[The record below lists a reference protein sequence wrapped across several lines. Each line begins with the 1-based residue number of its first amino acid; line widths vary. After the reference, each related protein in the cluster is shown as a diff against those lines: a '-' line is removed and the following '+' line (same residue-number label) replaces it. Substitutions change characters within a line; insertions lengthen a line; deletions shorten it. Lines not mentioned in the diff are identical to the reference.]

1 MQQQSVMEE
10 GTAYEPPT
18 YDETFP
24 VLPESS
30 SSNSGQLNIFSINNS
45 LQLGRITITQVK
57 VYLSLFRF
65 CILLNLYILFFSFH

>member
-57 VYLSLFRF
+57 ILDKFLS
-65 CILLNLYILFFSFH
+65 IL

>member
-45 LQLGRITITQVK
+45 LQLGRITITQVEICK
-57 VYLSLFRF
+57 FYTFFL
-65 CILLNLYILFFSFH
+65 LLNNLSFN

>member
-24 VLPESS
+24 VLPESAS
-30 SSNSGQLNIFSINNS
+30 SSSGKLNIFSVNNN
-45 LQLGRITITQVK
+45 LQLGRITITQV
-57 VYLSLFRF
+57 
-65 CILLNLYILFFSFH
+65 YII

>member
-57 VYLSLFRF
+57 IYINLS
-65 CILLNLYILFFSFH
+65 ILYKKKVTLV

>member
-10 GTAYEPPT
+10 GTVYEPPT

-30 SSNSGQLNIFSINNS
+30 SSNSGQLNIFSINNNM
-45 LQLGRITITQVK
+45 QLGRISITQVK
-57 VYLSLFRF
+57 
-65 CILLNLYILFFSFH
+65 IHKI

>member
-45 LQLGRITITQVK
+45 LQLGSINVTQVE
-57 VYLSLFRF
+57 
-65 CILLNLYILFFSFH
+65 

>member
-1 MQQQSVMEE
+1 MQQQTVMEE

-30 SSNSGQLNIFSINNS
+30 SSNSGPLNIFSISNN

-57 VYLSLFRF
+57 VYKNLFLTR
-65 CILLNLYILFFSFH
+65 LV